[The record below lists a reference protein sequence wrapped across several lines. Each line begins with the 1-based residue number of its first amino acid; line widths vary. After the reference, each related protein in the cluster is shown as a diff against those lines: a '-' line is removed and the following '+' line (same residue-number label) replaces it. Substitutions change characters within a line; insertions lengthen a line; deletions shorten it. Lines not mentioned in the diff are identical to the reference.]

1 MRSGIGKAI
10 NTETAFILS
19 LASFVFAFIYKANHP
34 NAPFEMFVTGVLGL
48 CGGFW
53 WKRFKQQ
60 VIKNGE
66 ASFGGKV
73 DPLMEGGGK

>member
-1 MRSGIGKAI
+1 MRAGIGKII
-10 NTETAFILS
+10 NTETAFVTS
-19 LASFVFAFIYKANHP
+19 LASFVFAYVFKAHHP
-34 NAPFEMFVTGVLGL
+34 EAPFEMFATSVLGL

-66 ASFGGKV
+66 ISLGGKV
-73 DPLMEGGGK
+73 DPLMDKP